1 MSKSIGLYLHIP
13 FCKSK
18 CPYCDFYSTRAGEY
32 EYNDYVIALKEKLK
46 YWSNHFNGTVKTVYI
61 GGGTPSVLGAE
72 RLCDIL
78 SSVKENFTLES
89 NAEIT
94 VEVNPD
100 SGKKLDFA
108 LMKNTGFNR
117 LSIGMQ
123 SAVPAELKKL
133 GRIHTAE
140 DAKHTAK
147 LAQAAGITNISLD
160 LMTGIPL
167 QTKETL
173 KQSVDFCA
181 QCGVTHI
188 SSYILKIE
196 ENTKFAQ
203 IESKLNLPS
212 DDEQVE
218 LYLYTV
224 ELLEQYGYM
233 QYEISNFAKKG
244 FESRHNSSYWEC
256 GEYIGIGPSAHS
268 FFNGK
273 RFFYDRSIENF
284 KANKIINDGE
294 GGTAEEYIMLSLRL
308 KKGLDTEEYA
318 KKYGTPLPQSFF
330 KKTDLYVKNGFMEHN
345 GTSFSFTPKGFLVSN
360 TILAD
365 LI

>member
-18 CPYCDFYSTRAGEY
+18 CPYCDFYSTRAGET
-32 EYNDYVIALKEKLK
+32 EYSDYVFALKEKIK
-46 YWSNHFNGTVKTVYI
+46 YWSKRFDGTVKTVYI

-123 SAVPAELKKL
+123 SAVPPELKKL

-140 DAKHTAK
+140 DAKHTAE

-203 IESKLNLPS
+203 IESKLNLPC
-212 DDEQVE
+212 DDEQAE

-294 GGTAEEYIMLSLRL
+294 GGTAEEYIMLSFRL

-330 KKTDLYVKNGFMEHN
+330 KKTDLYVKNGFMEYN
-345 GTSFSFTPKGFLVSN
+345 GTSYSFTPKGFLVSN